1 MAGRSISES
10 APDHGLGPPPRDPPD
25 GRTGR
30 AALISVTVGPRVAAA
45 PDAAYEAC
53 ARAGARA
60 NRTMHS
66 QPGPGVGAL
75 ASRGPP
81 AAGALPGPA
90 NEGQPRPG
98 RGPACSVGCEAETIC
113 RLRRRGLGRRPGAGS
128 QFLYF
133 FFLTQAARPPSRGR
147 PTADCFASARA
158 RAFALAPARGGRGQA
173 RAAALR
179 HLNVRP
185 IRSVQP
191 ESAPSRGRRLVARVG
206 SESRPAVRPPP
217 WGRTGTN

>member
-60 NRTMHS
+60 NRKMHS

-113 RLRRRGLGRRPGAGS
+113 RLRRRGLGRRPGAGIH
-128 QFLYF
+128 FLYF
-133 FFLTQAARPPSRGR
+133 FFLYYSFYLRKPPDRPVAVALPL
-147 PTADCFASARA
+147 TALRVRA
-158 RAFALAPARGGRGQA
+158 RAHLRLRL
-173 RAAALR
+173 RAAD
-179 HLNVRP
+179 
-185 IRSVQP
+185 
-191 ESAPSRGRRLVARVG
+191 
-206 SESRPAVRPPP
+206 AVRPGPP
-217 WGRTGTN
+217 PCGT